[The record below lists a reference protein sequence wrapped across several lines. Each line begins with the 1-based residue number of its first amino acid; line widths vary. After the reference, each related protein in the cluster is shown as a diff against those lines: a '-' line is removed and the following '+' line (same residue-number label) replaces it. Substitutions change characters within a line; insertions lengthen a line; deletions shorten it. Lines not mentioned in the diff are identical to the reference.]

1 MEQTYNAE
9 KIYEELLTS
18 TEMLEYVQN
27 QCGMAQE
34 VGELITVGT
43 ASGFTS
49 DRLLPEERTVPSI
62 MGLSEILSGQTG
74 MAGLSGWRF
83 SDPVLL
89 FPSIVYLNS
98 FISITLWFSC

>member
-49 DRLLPEERTVPSI
+49 DVNAPYPVPF
-62 MGLSEILSGQTG
+62 LSFEKL
-74 MAGLSGWRF
+74 R
-83 SDPVLL
+83 
-89 FPSIVYLNS
+89 
-98 FISITLWFSC
+98 

>member
-49 DRLLPEERTVPSI
+49 DRLLPEESDSI
-62 MGLSEILSGQTG
+62 SVQ
-74 MAGLSGWRF
+74 
-83 SDPVLL
+83 
-89 FPSIVYLNS
+89 IVHNDADICKNMMNAV
-98 FISITLWFSC
+98 ISYVETKETELQSVIGEHVITIVAQSQGF